1 MIYIIVKWATLHTE
15 YMACYFKYTWVQM
28 LLYIY
33 SSKIIKAGLVIEY
46 FYAVQLLLLLK

>member
-1 MIYIIVKWATLHTE
+1 MMSTWLVTLSTLG
-15 YMACYFKYTWVQM
+15 CKM
-28 LLYIY
+28 LLYIH